1 MVNNFHTFVLN
12 YTSIS
17 KMHKDLEYKSIQ
29 PSKNLLDF
37 VDSFWCMQNKSDQTI
52 ETIGLPDG
60 RIDLSLFKSQEE
72 PFRITLLGLGTK
84 QYEKGKIPPNSL
96 TFVISFKLPAVE
108 YVFHKS
114 IAPLLN
120 AAEYLEKDFW
130 DFHEDDLEN
139 FEFFC
144 EKASAKIESLLV
156 KAFDNRK
163 QKLFNLIYQTNGAMT
178 VKELSEK
185 SNWSS
190 RQINRY
196 FNVYFG
202 ISLKAFCSILRFRAS
217 LEHIAKG
224 KLFPE
229 ENFSD
234 QTHFIKEI
242 KKISGSL
249 PKELFQNKN
258 DRFILLSALSS
269 K

>member
-1 MVNNFHTFVLN
+1 
-12 YTSIS
+12 
-17 KMHKDLEYKSIQ
+17 
-29 PSKNLLDF
+29 
-37 VDSFWCMQNKSDQTI
+37 MQNKSDQTL

-60 RIDLSLFKSQEE
+60 RIDLSLMKTTETSFQI
-72 PFRITLLGLGTK
+72 RLLGLGTQ
-84 QYEKGKIPPNSL
+84 QYEKGKILANSQ

-108 YVFHKS
+108 YIFRES
-114 IAPLLN
+114 IAEILNSGKLLEN
-120 AAEYLEKDFW
+120 NFW
-130 DFHEDDLEN
+130 DFNENDLDD
-139 FEFFC
+139 FELFC
-144 EKASAKIESLLV
+144 EKASSTIESLLV
-156 KAFDNRK
+156 KEIDNRK
-163 QKLFNLIYQTNGAMT
+163 QKLFRLIYETNGNLT
-178 VKELSEK
+178 VKELSEQ
-185 SNWSS
+185 SNWNS

-196 FNVYFG
+196 FNQYFG
-202 ISLKAFCSILRFRAS
+202 ISLKAYCSILRFRAS

-229 ENFSD
+229 ENFTD

>member
-1 MVNNFHTFVLN
+1 MIHDLA
-12 YTSIS
+12 YQSIKPNKKLS
-17 KMHKDLEYKSIQ
+17 
-29 PSKNLLDF
+29 DF
-37 VDSFWCMQNKSDQTI
+37 VDSFWSMKNKSDQTL

-60 RIDLSLFKSQEE
+60 RIDLSLIKTAETSFQI
-72 PFRITLLGLGTK
+72 RLLGLGTQ
-84 QYEKGKIPPNSL
+84 QYEKGKIPANSL
-96 TFVISFKLPAVE
+96 TFTISFKLPAAE
-108 YVFHKS
+108 YVFHES
-114 IAPLLN
+114 IAHLLN
-120 AAEYLEKDFW
+120 SGKLLANNFW
-130 DFHEDDLEN
+130 DFNDDDLED
-139 FEFFC
+139 FELFC
-144 EKASAKIESLLV
+144 AKASLKISSLLE
-156 KAFDNRK
+156 KEIDTRK
-163 QKLFNLIYQTNGAMT
+163 QKLFRLIYETNGDMT
-178 VKELSEK
+178 VKELSER

-196 FNVYFG
+196 FNQYFG
-202 ISLKAFCSILRFRAS
+202 ISLKGYCSILRFRAS

>member
-1 MVNNFHTFVLN
+1 MFD
-12 YTSIS
+12 
-17 KMHKDLEYKSIQ
+17 DLKYSAIK
-29 PSKNLLDF
+29 PSKNLSDF
-37 VDSFWCMQNKSDQTI
+37 VDSFWCMENKSDQTL

-60 RIDLSLFKSQEE
+60 RIDLSLQKTADSSFQI
-72 PFRITLLGLGTK
+72 RLLGLSTH
-84 QYEKGKIPPNSL
+84 QYEKGKIPANSL
-96 TFVISFKLPAVE
+96 TFVISFKLPAAE
-108 YVFHKS
+108 YVFHES
-114 IAPLLN
+114 IAEIAN
-120 AAEYLEKDFW
+120 SGKILENDFW
-130 DFHEDDLEN
+130 DFEKSDLEN
-139 FEFFC
+139 FELFC
-144 EKASAKIESLLV
+144 EKASLKISSLV
-156 KAFDNRK
+156 IKEIDNRK
-163 QKLFNLIYQTNGAMT
+163 QKLFDLIYKTNGAMT
-178 VKELSEK
+178 VKELSEQ

-196 FNVYFG
+196 FTQYFG
-202 ISLKAFCSILRFRAS
+202 ISLKGFCSILRFRAS

-224 KLFPE
+224 SLFPE

>member
-1 MVNNFHTFVLN
+1 
-12 YTSIS
+12 
-17 KMHKDLEYKSIQ
+17 MHDSLEYQSMQ
-29 PSKNLLDF
+29 PSPNLSDF
-37 VDSFWCMQNKSDQTI
+37 VDSFWFVRNISDQTL

-60 RIDLSLFKSQEE
+60 RIDLSLFESSDEA
-72 PFRITLLGLGTK
+72 FRITLLGLGTK
-84 QYEKGKIPPNSL
+84 QYEKGRIPANSL
-96 TFVISFKLPAVE
+96 SFVISFKLPAAE
-108 YVFHKS
+108 YILHES
-114 IAPLLN
+114 IAALVN
-120 AAEYLEKDFW
+120 SAKALETDFW
-130 DFHEDDLEN
+130 NFNKNDLED
-139 FEFFC
+139 FELFC
-144 EKASAKIESLLV
+144 QKASLKLESLLV
-156 KAFDNRK
+156 KELDSRK
-163 QKLFNLIYQTNGAMT
+163 QKLFSLIYKTKGAMS
-178 VKELSEK
+178 VKDLSEQ

-196 FNVYFG
+196 FQHYFG
-202 ISLKAFCSILRFRAS
+202 ISLKEYCSILRFRAS

-269 K
+269 Q

>member
-1 MVNNFHTFVLN
+1 MIHDLA
-12 YTSIS
+12 YQSI
-17 KMHKDLEYKSIQ
+17 K
-29 PSKNLLDF
+29 PSQNLSDF
-37 VDSFWCMQNKSDQTI
+37 VDSFWSMENKSDQTL

-60 RIDLSLFKSQEE
+60 RIDLSLIKTAET
-72 PFRITLLGLGTK
+72 PFQIRLLGLGTQ
-84 QYEKGKIPPNSL
+84 QYEKGKIPANSL
-96 TFVISFKLPAVE
+96 TFTISFKLPAIE
-108 YVFHKS
+108 YVFHES
-114 IAPLLN
+114 IATLLN
-120 AAEYLEKDFW
+120 SGKLLDNNFW
-130 DFHEDDLEN
+130 NFNENDLED
-139 FEFFC
+139 FELFC
-144 EKASAKIESLLV
+144 AKASSKINSLLV
-156 KAFDNRK
+156 KEVDNRK
-163 QKLFNLIYQTNGAMT
+163 LKLFRLIYETKGDMT

-196 FNVYFG
+196 FTQYFG
-202 ISLKAFCSILRFRAS
+202 IPLKGFCSILRFRAS

>member
-1 MVNNFHTFVLN
+1 MIN
-12 YTSIS
+12 
-17 KMHKDLEYKSIQ
+17 DLEYKSIK
-29 PSKNLLDF
+29 PNKKLSDF
-37 VDSFWCMQNKSDQTI
+37 VDSFWCMENKSDQTL

-60 RIDLSLFKSQEE
+60 RIDLSLIKTAET
-72 PFRITLLGLGTK
+72 PFQIRLLGLGTQ
-84 QYEKGKIPPNSL
+84 QYEKGKIPTKSL

-108 YVFHKS
+108 YVFHES
-114 IAPLLN
+114 IAAILNSGKLLEN
-120 AAEYLEKDFW
+120 HFW
-130 DFHEDDLEN
+130 DFNEKDLDD
-139 FEFFC
+139 FELFY
-144 EKASAKIESLLV
+144 EKAAVKIESLLL
-156 KAFDNRK
+156 KEIDQRK
-163 QKLFNLIYQTNGAMT
+163 QKLFRLIYENNGDLT
-178 VKELSEK
+178 VKELSEQ

-196 FNVYFG
+196 FTQYFG
-202 ISLKAFCSILRFRAS
+202 LSLKAYCSILRFRAS

>member
-1 MVNNFHTFVLN
+1 MIN
-12 YTSIS
+12 
-17 KMHKDLEYKSIQ
+17 DLKYKSIK
-29 PSKNLLDF
+29 PNKNLSDF
-37 VDSFWCMQNKSDQTI
+37 VDSFWCMKNKSNQNL

-60 RIDLSLFKSQEE
+60 RIDLSLIKTAET
-72 PFRITLLGLGTK
+72 PFQIRLLGLGTQ
-84 QYEKGKIPPNSL
+84 QYEKGKIPANSL

-108 YVFHKS
+108 YVFHES
-114 IAPLLN
+114 ITAILNSGKLLEDN
-120 AAEYLEKDFW
+120 FWGFSENDF
-130 DFHEDDLEN
+130 DN
-139 FEFFC
+139 FELFY
-144 EKASAKIESLLV
+144 EKASVKINSLLI
-156 KAFDNRK
+156 KEIDNRK
-163 QKLFNLIYQTNGAMT
+163 QKLFGLIYKTNGDMT
-178 VKELSEK
+178 VKELSEQ

-196 FNVYFG
+196 FNQYFG
-202 ISLKAFCSILRFRAS
+202 LSLKEYCSILRFRAS

-269 K
+269 Q

>member
-1 MVNNFHTFVLN
+1 M
-12 YTSIS
+12 IR
-17 KMHKDLEYKSIQ
+17 DLKYKSIK
-29 PSKNLLDF
+29 PNKNLSDF
-37 VDSFWCMQNKSDQTI
+37 VDSFWCMENKSNQNL

-60 RIDLSLFKSQEE
+60 RIDLSLIKTAET
-72 PFRITLLGLGTK
+72 PFQIRLLGLGTQ
-84 QYEKGKIPPNSL
+84 QYEKGKIPANSL
-96 TFVISFKLPAVE
+96 TFVISFKLPAIE
-108 YVFHKS
+108 YVFHES
-114 IAPLLN
+114 ITAILNSGKLLEDN
-120 AAEYLEKDFW
+120 FW
-130 DFHEDDLEN
+130 GFSENDLDN
-139 FEFFC
+139 FELFC
-144 EKASAKIESLLV
+144 EKASVKINSLLI
-156 KAFDNRK
+156 KEIDNRK
-163 QKLFNLIYQTNGAMT
+163 QKLFGLIYKTNGDMT
-178 VKELSEK
+178 VKELSEQ

-196 FNVYFG
+196 FNQYFG
-202 ISLKAFCSILRFRAS
+202 LSLKEYCSILRFRAS

-269 K
+269 Q

>member
-1 MVNNFHTFVLN
+1 MVDDLA
-12 YTSIS
+12 YQSI
-17 KMHKDLEYKSIQ
+17 K
-29 PSKNLLDF
+29 PSKHLSDF
-37 VDSFWCMQNKSDQTI
+37 VDSFWCMENKSNQTL

-60 RIDLSLFKSQEE
+60 RIDLSLIKTVET
-72 PFRITLLGLGTK
+72 PFQIRLLGLGTQ
-84 QYEKGKIPPNSL
+84 QYEKGTVPANSL

-108 YVFHKS
+108 YIFHES
-114 IAPLLN
+114 IAEILNSGKLLQN
-120 AAEYLEKDFW
+120 DFW
-130 DFHEDDLEN
+130 DFSENDLED
-139 FEFFC
+139 FELFC
-144 EKASAKIESLLV
+144 KKAARKIESLLI
-156 KAFDNRK
+156 KEIDHRK
-163 QKLFNLIYQTNGAMT
+163 QKLFRRIYETNGAIS
-178 VKELSEK
+178 VKELSEQ

-196 FNVYFG
+196 FNQYFG
-202 ISLKAFCSILRFRAS
+202 LSLKAYCSILRFRAS

>member
-1 MVNNFHTFVLN
+1 
-12 YTSIS
+12 
-17 KMHKDLEYKSIQ
+17 MHDNLEYISIQ
-29 PSKNLLDF
+29 PKQNLSEF
-37 VDSFWCMQNKSDQTI
+37 VDSFWCIRNTSNETI
-52 ETIGLPDG
+52 ETVGLPDG
-60 RIDLSLFKSQEE
+60 RIDLSLFQSSEE

-84 QYEKGKIPPNSL
+84 QYEKGRIPANSL

-108 YVFHKS
+108 YVLQES
-114 IAPLLN
+114 IAGIVN
-120 AAEYLEKDFW
+120 SAKNLELDFW
-130 DFHEDDLEN
+130 DFKKTDLED
-139 FEFFC
+139 FELFC
-144 EKASAKIESLLV
+144 KKASLKIESLLL
-156 KAFDNRK
+156 KEIETRK
-163 QKLFNLIYQTNGAMT
+163 QKLFKLVYQTRGSMT
-178 VKELSEK
+178 VKEMSEK
-185 SNWSS
+185 SGWSS

-196 FNVYFG
+196 FNSYFG
-202 ISLKAFCSILRFRAS
+202 ISLKEFCSILRFRAS

>member
-1 MVNNFHTFVLN
+1 MESV
-12 YTSIS
+12 S
-17 KMHKDLEYKSIQ
+17 KFLFINMYEKLEYKSVEPNQ
-29 PSKNLLDF
+29 DLSDF
-37 VDSFWCMQNKSDQTI
+37 VDSFWCMKNKSDENL

-60 RIDLSLFKSQEE
+60 RIDLSLIQTPEN
-72 PFRITLLGLGTK
+72 PFEIRLLGLGTK
-84 QYEKGKIPPNSL
+84 QYEKGLIPANSV
-96 TFVISFKLPAVE
+96 TFVISFKLPAIE
-108 YVFHKS
+108 YIFHES
-114 IAPLLN
+114 IADLLN
-120 AAEYLEKDFW
+120 SGKILENDFW
-130 DFHEDDLEN
+130 NFNKSDLEN
-139 FEFFC
+139 FELFC
-144 EKASAKIESLLV
+144 KKASLKIQSLLV
-156 KAFDNRK
+156 KEIDTRK
-163 QKLFNLIYQTNGAMT
+163 QKLFKLIYETNGELT
-178 VKELSEK
+178 VKKFSEK

-196 FNVYFG
+196 FQHYFG
-202 ISLKAFCSILRFRAS
+202 LSLKEYCSILRFRAS

-249 PKELFQNKN
+249 PKELFKNKN

>member
-1 MVNNFHTFVLN
+1 MYEN
-12 YTSIS
+12 
-17 KMHKDLEYKSIQ
+17 LEYKSIQ
-29 PSKNLLDF
+29 PNQGLSAF
-37 VDSFWCMQNKSDQTI
+37 MDSFWCMLNKSDQAL

-60 RIDLSLFKSQEE
+60 RIDLSLIQTKEN
-72 PFRITLLGLGTK
+72 PFEIRLLGLGTK
-84 QYEKGKIPPNSL
+84 QYEKGIIPANSL

-108 YVFHKS
+108 YVFHES
-114 IAPLLN
+114 ITALLN
-120 AAEYLEKDFW
+120 SGKILENDFW
-130 DFHEDDLEN
+130 NFNKNDLEN
-139 FEFFC
+139 FELFC
-144 EKASAKIESLLV
+144 EKASLKIQSLLV
-156 KAFDNRK
+156 KEIDTRK
-163 QKLFNLIYQTNGAMT
+163 QKLFKLIYETNGGLT
-178 VKELSEK
+178 VKEFSEQ

-196 FNVYFG
+196 FQQYFG
-202 ISLKAFCSILRFRAS
+202 ISLKEYCSILRFRAS

-269 K
+269 Q

>member
-1 MVNNFHTFVLN
+1 
-12 YTSIS
+12 
-17 KMHKDLEYKSIQ
+17 MHEKLEYKSIQ
-29 PSKNLLDF
+29 PDQSLSDF
-37 VDSFWCMQNKSDQTI
+37 VDSFWCMKNNSDENL

-60 RIDLSLFKSQEE
+60 RIDLSLIQTKENAFQI
-72 PFRITLLGLGTK
+72 RLLGLGTK
-84 QYEKGKIPPNSL
+84 QYEKGIIPANSL
-96 TFVISFKLPAVE
+96 TFVISFKLPAIE
-108 YVFHKS
+108 YVFHES
-114 IAPLLN
+114 IAALLN
-120 AAEYLEKDFW
+120 SGKIVENYFW
-130 DFHEDDLEN
+130 NFNKTDLEN
-139 FEFFC
+139 FELFC
-144 EKASAKIESLLV
+144 EKASLKIQSQLTKEV
-156 KAFDNRK
+156 DIRK
-163 QKLFNLIYQTNGAMT
+163 QKLFRLLYETHGALS
-178 VKELSEK
+178 VKEFSEQ

-196 FNVYFG
+196 FQQYFG
-202 ISLKAFCSILRFRAS
+202 ISLKEYSSILRFRAS

>member
-1 MVNNFHTFVLN
+1 M
-12 YTSIS
+12 ID
-17 KMHKDLEYKSIQ
+17 DLEYQSIN
-29 PSKNLLDF
+29 PSKNLSDF
-37 VDSFWCMQNKSDQTI
+37 VDSFWCMENKSEEKL

-60 RIDLSLFKSQEE
+60 RIDLSLIKTAEDSFQI
-72 PFRITLLGLGTK
+72 RLLGLGTQ
-84 QYEKGKIPPNSL
+84 QYEKGIIPANSL

-108 YVFHKS
+108 YIFHES
-114 IAPLLN
+114 IATLLN
-120 AAEYLEKDFW
+120 SGKILKPDFW
-130 DFHEDDLEN
+130 DFEENDLEN
-139 FEFFC
+139 FELFC
-144 EKASAKIESLLV
+144 EKAAAKINSLLT
-156 KAFDNRK
+156 KQIDSRK
-163 QKLFNLIYQTNGAMT
+163 QKLFRLIYETKGTMT

-185 SNWSS
+185 ANWSS

-196 FNVYFG
+196 FNHYFG
-202 ISLKAFCSILRFRAS
+202 ISLKGYCLILRFRAS

-269 K
+269 Q

>member
-1 MVNNFHTFVLN
+1 
-12 YTSIS
+12 
-17 KMHKDLEYKSIQ
+17 MHENLSYQSIQ
-29 PSKNLLDF
+29 PNLSLSDF
-37 VDSFWCMQNKSDQTI
+37 VDSFWCMQNKSDQTL

-60 RIDLSLFKSQEE
+60 RIDLSLIQTKEKAFEL
-72 PFRITLLGLGTK
+72 RLLGLGTK
-84 QYEKGKIPPNSL
+84 QYEKGFIPANSL

-108 YVFHKS
+108 YVFHES

-120 AAEYLEKDFW
+120 SGKILENDFW
-130 DFHEDDLEN
+130 GFKKSDLEN
-139 FEFFC
+139 FELFC
-144 EKASAKIESLLV
+144 ERASLKIQSLIV
-156 KAFDNRK
+156 KETDFRK
-163 QKLFNLIYQTNGAMT
+163 QKLFKLIYETKGALS
-178 VKELSEK
+178 VKEFSEQ

-196 FNVYFG
+196 FQQYFG
-202 ISLKAFCSILRFRAS
+202 VSLKEYSSILRFRAS

-242 KKISGSL
+242 KKISGAL

-269 K
+269 Q

>member
-1 MVNNFHTFVLN
+1 MHQDLSYHCIKPHKV
-12 YTSIS
+12 IS
-17 KMHKDLEYKSIQ
+17 
-29 PSKNLLDF
+29 DF
-37 VDSFWCMQNKSDQTI
+37 VDSFWCMENKSDQTL

-60 RIDLSLFKSQEE
+60 RIDLSLIKTAEDSFQI
-72 PFRITLLGLGTK
+72 RLLGIGTQ
-84 QYEKGKIPPNSL
+84 QYEKGKIPANSL
-96 TFVISFKLPAVE
+96 TFVISFKLLAVE
-108 YVFHKS
+108 YVFHES
-114 IAPLLN
+114 IADLLN
-120 AAEYLEKDFW
+120 SGKLFENNFW
-130 DFHEDDLEN
+130 DFNENDLN
-139 FEFFC
+139 DFELFC
-144 EKASAKIESLLV
+144 EKASAKIHSLLL
-156 KAFDNRK
+156 KKIDGRK
-163 QKLFNLIYQTNGAMT
+163 QKLFRLIYETNETMT

-196 FNVYFG
+196 FNQHFG
-202 ISLKAFCSILRFRAS
+202 ISLKGYCSILRFRAS

-258 DRFILLSALSS
+258 DRFILLSSLSS

>member
-1 MVNNFHTFVLN
+1 MTR
-12 YTSIS
+12 
-17 KMHKDLEYKSIQ
+17 DLEYKYIK
-29 PSKNLLDF
+29 PNKNLSDF
-37 VDSFWCMQNKSDQTI
+37 VDSFWCMENKSDETL

-60 RIDLSLFKSQEE
+60 RIDLSLIKTNET
-72 PFRITLLGLGTK
+72 PFQIRLLGLGTH
-84 QYEKGKIPPNSL
+84 QYEKGKIPANSL
-96 TFVISFKLPAVE
+96 TFVISFKLLAVE
-108 YVFHKS
+108 YIFRESVATILNSGK
-114 IAPLLN
+114 LLSN
-120 AAEYLEKDFW
+120 DFW
-130 DFHEDDLEN
+130 SFSETDLNDFDL
-139 FEFFC
+139 FC
-144 EKASAKIESLLV
+144 EKASSKIESLLV
-156 KAFDNRK
+156 KEIDNRK
-163 QKLFNLIYQTNGAMT
+163 QKLFRLIYESNGNMA
-178 VKELSEK
+178 VKELSEQ

-196 FNVYFG
+196 FNQYFG
-202 ISLKAFCSILRFRAS
+202 LSLKAYCSILRFRAS

>member
-1 MVNNFHTFVLN
+1 
-12 YTSIS
+12 
-17 KMHKDLEYKSIQ
+17 MHDNLEYKSIQ
-29 PSKNLLDF
+29 PKQNLSDF
-37 VDSFWCMQNKSDQTI
+37 VDSFWCIRNTSDETL

-60 RIDLSLFKSQEE
+60 RIDLSLFQSAEE
-72 PFRITLLGLGTK
+72 SFRIMLLGLGTK
-84 QYEKGKIPPNSL
+84 QYEKGRIPANSL

-108 YVFHKS
+108 YVFHES
-114 IAPLLN
+114 ISDLLN
-120 AAEYLEKDFW
+120 SGKKLETNFW
-130 DFHEDDLEN
+130 EFNENDLED
-139 FEFFC
+139 FELFC
-144 EKASAKIESLLV
+144 EKASLKIESLLL
-156 KAFDNRK
+156 KEIETRK
-163 QKLFNLIYQTNGAMT
+163 QKLFSLIYQTHGTMT

-185 SNWSS
+185 SSWSS

-196 FNVYFG
+196 FNTYFG
-202 ISLKAFCSILRFRAS
+202 ISLKGFCSILRFRAS
-217 LEHIAKG
+217 LEHIAMG
-224 KLFPE
+224 KLYPE